1 MRPEDIGE
9 LVECGEPRVSPDGT
23 RVVFVVTTIDLDANR
38 YVNRLWL
45 ADVDGSS
52 EPRPLSP
59 EGSRDSHPRWSPDGR
74 LLAFVRSVDDDDE
87 DGGSLVSVVDL
98 SANGRVEPNAQTI
111 APWPDSVDE
120 LEWSPDGTMLAFAGR
135 VREETRYGHRKA
147 KDQPPRRITT
157 LFSRIDTVGWTVDR
171 RRHVLV
177 VPADGSAAPRAVT
190 EGPWDDGGLSWSP
203 DGRKLAFTST
213 RHDDWDLDRAV
224 DLFVVDVAPSGSVAD
239 PTRLTGTDLSYA
251 SPSWS
256 PDGRRIAV
264 TVSDEVTIP
273 SHSQQAIVDIET
285 GQVTVLTAALDRQ
298 CAPHGASREPVWD
311 GEDIW
316 FTYDDGGNVRLAR
329 VTSTGGDIEVVVG
342 GDRWVTGF
350 DVRAG
355 VVAFC
360 VTTPTELP
368 ELRVIDGGGNERG
381 LSRFGRAFAEARAL
395 AQPERFVVTSTGGA
409 QVEAWIM
416 RPVGFAEGER
426 YPTLLSIHGGPF
438 TQYGNRFF
446 DEFQIEAGA
455 GFAVVYCNPRGSSGS
470 SQAWGRAVR
479 WPECEVEPGSGWG
492 GVDYDDVMAVID
504 AAVERFRF
512 VDPDRLG
519 VLGGSYGGYMTS
531 WIVGHSDRF
540 KAAVSERAV
549 NDILHLEHDSDI
561 ASTFREYVGVS
572 HIEDPEP
579 YRRQSPITYVD
590 NIRTPL
596 LILHSEN
603 DWRCPISQAD
613 ELFVALRLLRR
624 EVEMVRFPGES
635 HEMSRSGSP
644 VHRVQRAEIILE
656 FFGRHLSPSEPEV
669 PRRAPSSGG

>member
-1 MRPEDIGE
+1 
-9 LVECGEPRVSPDGT
+9 
-23 RVVFVVTTIDLDANR
+23 
-38 YVNRLWL
+38 
-45 ADVDGSS
+45 
-52 EPRPLSP
+52 
-59 EGSRDSHPRWSPDGR
+59 
-74 LLAFVRSVDDDDE
+74 
-87 DGGSLVSVVDL
+87 
-98 SANGRVEPNAQTI
+98 
-111 APWPDSVDE
+111 
-120 LEWSPDGTMLAFAGR
+120 
-135 VREETRYGHRKA
+135 
-147 KDQPPRRITT
+147 
-157 LFSRIDTVGWTVDR
+157 
-171 RRHVLV
+171 
-177 VPADGSAAPRAVT
+177 
-190 EGPWDDGGLSWSP
+190 
-203 DGRKLAFTST
+203 
-213 RHDDWDLDRAV
+213 
-224 DLFVVDVAPSGSVAD
+224 VAD

-492 GVDYDDVMAVID
+492 GADYDDVMAVID
-504 AAVERFRF
+504 AAVERFRL